1 LSAIALIRQN
11 HFEVAAMDDE
21 SRLKELLAVI
31 EADRDYWECGG
42 SW

>member
-21 SRLKELLAVI
+21 SQLNQLLAAI
-31 EADRDYWECGG
+31 AADRDYWECGG
-42 SW
+42 NW